1 MGDFLYRAKQLRH
14 KFAKFS
20 EKREGFPAVLASAV
34 LLTSVTS
41 GGLWLGMDDP
51 QNTLPQNTVMAQQ
64 ENNTSLA
71 GLSAQQDLQNPDT
84 AATEPVPQKDP
95 RKCALKAGSVIIF
108 LFALLASIPLADS
121 RRLEKWAKEKPKKP
135 PRFRH

>member
-1 MGDFLYRAKQLRH
+1 MRDLSYKLKLLRH

-20 EKREGFPAVLASAV
+20 GKKEGFPAVLASAV

-51 QNTLPQNTVMAQQ
+51 HDTLPQNTVMAQQ
-64 ENNTSLA
+64 ETNTPLA